1 MPERD
6 STIDHMPFSAPVV
19 SIVTPTHNAEAT
31 LAATLASVQ
40 GQSFSQWEHILV
52 DDASQDRTPDLLAA
66 YCARE
71 SRARWIRFDQNQ
83 GAAAAR
89 NAAIDGAQ
97 GRYIAFLDSDDLWL
111 PGKLKLQL
119 AFMREKD
126 VAFSFTGYDKID
138 EDGAFLGQ
146 VRVPPRQR
154 YHDLLKNNT
163 IGCLTAM
170 YDTKKL
176 GKVMMPSIR
185 KRQDLGLWLRL
196 LKLTPHAYG
205 MPDILAQYRI
215 RPNSISAN
223 KLSAAKY
230 TWRLYREVEQMSA
243 LKAGYYFLNYAL
255 NGVVKTYFIKYV
267 GKKRP

>member
-1 MPERD
+1 MPECV
-6 STIDHMPFSAPVV
+6 SNIDQMPFSTPII
-19 SIVTPTHNAEAT
+19 SIITPTHNAEAT
-31 LAATLASVQ
+31 LAATLTSVQ

-52 DDASQDRTPDLLAA
+52 DDASQDRTPDLLVA

-71 SRARWIRFDQNQ
+71 SRARFIGFEQNQ

-89 NAAIDGAQ
+89 NAAMEEAQ

-111 PGKLKLQL
+111 PDKLKLQL
-119 AFMREKD
+119 AYMREKD

-138 EDGAFLGQ
+138 EDGVFLRQ
-146 VRVPPRQR
+146 VRAPLRQR

-170 YDTKKL
+170 YDTEKL

-196 LKLTPHAYG
+196 LKRTPHAYG
-205 MPDILAQYRI
+205 MPDILAQYRV
-215 RPNSISAN
+215 RPNSISSN
-223 KLSAAKY
+223 KLNAAKY

-243 LKAGYYFLNYAL
+243 LKAGYYFLHYAL
-255 NGVVKTYFIKYV
+255 NGVVKSYFIKYV
-267 GKKRP
+267 KKKRP

>member
-6 STIDHMPFSAPVV
+6 SKIDHMPFSVPIV

-40 GQSFSQWEHILV
+40 GQNFSQWEHILV

-71 SRARWIRFDQNQ
+71 SRARWIGFDQNQ

-89 NAAIDGAQ
+89 NAAIEEAQ

-146 VRVPPRQR
+146 IQVPLRSR

-163 IGCLTAM
+163 IGCLTVM

-196 LKLTPHAYG
+196 LKLTPQAYG

-223 KLSAAKY
+223 KLNAAKY

-243 LKAGYYFLNYAL
+243 LKAGYYFLHYAL
-255 NGVVKTYFIKYV
+255 NGIVKSYFAKYIK
-267 GKKRP
+267 KTRP